1 MKVLNLY
8 LFRTHLKEK
17 YTIGNLYHTLS
28 DCKNKNM
35 NILSKGYICDTLE
48 DKFRGNNLKGKKVYG
63 ETCIPEGTYEVK
75 ITYST
80 KFKKE
85 LPEILNVPFFEG
97 VRIHSGNIP
106 EHSLGCVLC
115 GENKLV
121 GKVINSVIKTNEV
134 IALIKLADLCYIS
147 IRNV

>member
-1 MKVLNLY
+1 MKILNLY

-48 DKFRGNNLKGKKVYG
+48 DKFRGNNLKGNKVYG
-63 ETCIPEGTYEVK
+63 ETCIPEGNYQVK
-75 ITYST
+75 ITYSS

-85 LPEILNVPFFEG
+85 LPDLLNVPFFEG
-97 VRIHSGNIP
+97 IRIHKGNTDKD
-106 EHSLGCVLC
+106 SQGCILC

-121 GKVINSVIKTNEV
+121 GKVINSTIKTNEV
-134 IALIKLADLCYIS
+134 ITLIKKADICDIT

>member
-1 MKVLNLY
+1 MKILNLY

-35 NILSKGYICDTLE
+35 NILSKGYLCDTLE
-48 DKFRGNNLKGKKVYG
+48 DKFRGNNLKGKKIKD
-63 ETCIPEGTYEVK
+63 ETCIPEGNYKVVM
-75 ITYST
+75 TYSNN
-80 KFKKE
+80 FKKE
-85 LPEILNVPFFEG
+85 LPELLNVPYFEG
-97 VRIHSGNIP
+97 IKIHSGNIP
-106 EHSLGCVLC
+106 EHSSGCILC

-121 GKVINSVIKTNEV
+121 GKVINSTIKTNKV
-134 IALIKLADLCYIS
+134 ISLINKADESYIT